1 MSAEE
6 MEALR
11 KTLGFTQA
19 EMAKA
24 LGIGLTTYSEMI
36 RRGEI
41 EERYRLA
48 AERVALSIA
57 VQRGNPML
65 APPSIRKEALAL
77 ANLITEG

>member
-1 MSAEE
+1 MTADEL
-6 MEALR
+6 EALR
-11 KTLGFTQA
+11 KSMSLTQA

-57 VQRGNPML
+57 VERGNPML
-65 APPSIRKEALAL
+65 APAALRREALAL
-77 ANLITEG
+77 ARLITEG